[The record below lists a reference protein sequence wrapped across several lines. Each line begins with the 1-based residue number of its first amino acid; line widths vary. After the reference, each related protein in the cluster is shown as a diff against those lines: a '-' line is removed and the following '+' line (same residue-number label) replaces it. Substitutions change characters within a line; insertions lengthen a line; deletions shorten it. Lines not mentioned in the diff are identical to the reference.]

1 MTSLRKMSSLCTAF
15 VLAVALACAPDAPT
29 QPSAVPNLDLIGNVT
44 GTVTGTTDLLAGPV
58 HGLLS
63 CTTTQSYSSSA
74 RIGSAGGT
82 LQVGPHT
89 LVVPKGA
96 LGATVKISATAPA
109 GDIVQVHFEPAG
121 LKFAKST
128 TLSLS
133 YAQCGLQLLPPLR
146 IVYIDGNRSIL
157 EILPSAINLLN
168 QSVTGPVSHFS
179 NYALAE

>member
-1 MTSLRKMSSLCTAF
+1 MTSLRKMTTICTAV
-15 VLAVALACAPDAPT
+15 VLAVALACTPDAPT
-29 QPSAVPNLDLIGNVT
+29 QPSAVPNLDVT
-44 GTVTGTTDLLAGPV
+44 GTVTGTTDLLGGPV

>member
-1 MTSLRKMSSLCTAF
+1 MISLRKITTLCTA
-15 VLAVALACAPDAPT
+15 VGLAAALACAPDAPT
-29 QPSAVPNLDLIGNVT
+29 QPSAVPTLDLT
-44 GTVTGTTDLLAGPV
+44 GTVTGTTDLLGGTV
-58 HGLLS
+58 HRLLP
-63 CTTTQSYSSSA
+63 CTVTQSHSSSA
-74 RIGSAGGT
+74 KIGSAGGT
-82 LQVGPHT
+82 LRVGPHT
-89 LVVPKGA
+89 LVIPKGA

-121 LKFAKST
+121 LTFERST

-157 EILPSAINLLN
+157 EVLPSAINLLN
-168 QSVTGPVSHFS
+168 QSVTGPVGHFS